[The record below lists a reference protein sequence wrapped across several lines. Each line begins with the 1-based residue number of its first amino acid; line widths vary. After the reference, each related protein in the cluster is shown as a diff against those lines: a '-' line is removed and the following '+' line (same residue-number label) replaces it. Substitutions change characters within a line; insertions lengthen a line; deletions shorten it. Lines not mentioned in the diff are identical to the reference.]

1 MKLALISP
9 NGKIQRVKWIK
20 ERTESGTGF
29 YLRIGKSA
37 NKITVKDLEN
47 HCDTGGHIETT
58 DKKFLVDKILGRN
71 NVHHLEIIE
80 VPIIVDDAEIEIDV
94 EINPPQ
100 KISPVKVDA
109 LKVTKTEK
117 EKVPTLTEK
126 QQNNIKK
133 KIYFRELS
141 KKVLFKL
148 GRTDNK
154 HLATLLF
161 AENSTV
167 SRYINERNTVN
178 VGFYYI
184 QSLEILDFLQS
195 VELHGWYIKAENKKA
210 LLSKKEFIKTFNQV
224 KDTYGCTTA
233 FLGKM
238 LGYKRLIYD
247 ILNGDKAVPKY
258 LCIPIQILA
267 SDKSSKHKMKLAG
280 ILISNAESF
289 GESFKG

>member
-1 MKLALISP
+1 MKLALVNP

-20 ERTESGTGF
+20 ERTDSGMGF

-37 NKITVKDLEN
+37 NKITVKDLED
-47 HCDTGGHIETT
+47 HCETGGHIETT

-71 NVHHLEIIE
+71 NVRRLEIIE
-80 VPIIVDDAEIEIDV
+80 VPIIVDDVEVEAEIIPLQEM
-94 EINPPQ
+94 
-100 KISPVKVDA
+100 SPVKVEA
-109 LKVTKTEK
+109 IQVAKTDK
-117 EKVPTLTEK
+117 ANAPALTEK

-133 KIYFRELS
+133 KAYFTELS

-184 QSLEILDFLQS
+184 QSLEVLSFLQAG
-195 VELHGWYIKAENKKA
+195 ELHGWYIKAENQKA
-210 LLSKKEFIKTFNQV
+210 LLSKEEFIKTFNQA
-224 KDTYGCTTA
+224 KASYGCTTA
-233 FLGKM
+233 FLGRL

-267 SDKSSKHKMKLAG
+267 SDKSSKSKMKLAG
-280 ILISNAESF
+280 ILISNAERF